1 MTFTWGPVG
10 TPLPHMKPADSR
22 FHNPKSSDSNWDRT
36 SDWTIVGPSL
46 AVLDEKLSDE
56 SVIARFDRLNQDFL
70 PESPWGCCRQF
81 RPSDLP
87 LVRSQ
92 TVFEFFKS
100 LRTYFGVR
108 GVQETL
114 FEQIVVLRPRK
125 NPSGFTG

>member
-22 FHNPKSSDSNWDRT
+22 FHNPKSSDSNWDQT

-70 PESPWGCCRQF
+70 PESPGVVVVNFDHQISHSYGLFLVKPFLSANQLRN
-81 RPSDLP
+81 DL
-87 LVRSQ
+87 
-92 TVFEFFKS
+92 
-100 LRTYFGVR
+100 LRGTFSR
-108 GVQETL
+108 CETGL
-114 FEQIVVLRPRK
+114 
-125 NPSGFTG
+125 

>member
-22 FHNPKSSDSNWDRT
+22 FHNPKSSDSNWDQT

-70 PESPWGCCRQF
+70 PESPGVVVVNF
-81 RPSDLP
+81 DH

-100 LRTYFGVR
+100 LMTYFGVR

>member
-70 PESPWGCCRQF
+70 PESPGVVVVNFDHQTSHSYGLR
-81 RPSDLP
+81 
-87 LVRSQ
+87 RSSS
-92 TVFEFFKS
+92 S
-100 LRTYFGVR
+100 LRASGPISAS
-108 GVQETL
+108 EAS
-114 FEQIVVLRPRK
+114 RK
-125 NPSGFTG
+125 LCLSRLLS